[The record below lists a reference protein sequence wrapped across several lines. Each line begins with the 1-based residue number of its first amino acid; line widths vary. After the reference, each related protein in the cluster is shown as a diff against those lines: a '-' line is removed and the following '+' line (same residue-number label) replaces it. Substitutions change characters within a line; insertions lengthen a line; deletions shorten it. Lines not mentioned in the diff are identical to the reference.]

1 MKLFL
6 KRTLIL
12 FFGVMLVAVGC
23 GILPKNKIGRIQ
35 DGSVAASLALSRNE
49 IEEERK
55 IIAIPKKDTIR
66 VKDDDGRELIL
77 MNAVQDESGEMVAH
91 DVINAAHITVG
102 GHMVNRTIHG
112 YIDLKFEIVVP
123 KDMQDYNWQ
132 LRFHPEM
139 YILEDSTRLESVL
152 VTGDLYRK
160 AQLRGYEQYEKYLQS
175 IINGSFV
182 DERSLKI
189 FIARHVPEL
198 YKFATD
204 TSYVSD
210 MEFETAFG
218 VSQREIID
226 HYTDK
231 WRKGLND
238 MKRARKDYMFDRY
251 VKVPIQT
258 ENIRIDT
265 VMRSING
272 DFVYNYVQT
281 IKTRPKLRKADIVLW
296 GEIYESDR
304 RLYLMPRT
312 EPLTFYISSMSTLL
326 DPKEK
331 YITKTIYRKAAANTN
346 SYIDFQQGRSNVDVN
361 LGENAKEL
369 SRIHKNIFDI
379 LGNTKFNVDSIV
391 VVASA
396 SPEGAVAKNNSL
408 SAERAASVAAYF
420 KQEVDAYRDSIRREG
435 GFTVSV
441 DDGGRERVGRSKVNV
456 SDIHF
461 NSRSAGENWDMLASL
476 VDRDSTITQEQK
488 QGFLKFF
495 EIHDLD
501 AREAALQK
509 EPYYRYLRESVYPK
523 LRTVRLDFY
532 LSRKNMQKDEIE
544 TTELDTVYMKG
555 VQLLRDR
562 DYKEALEYL
571 RDYKDYNTAICY
583 VSLDYNA
590 SAMSI
595 LQDLEKTPAV
605 NYMLAV
611 LYARNNDDQKAVQH
625 FLDACREDH
634 SYVFR
639 GNLDPE
645 IHILIERYG
654 LNKQNDDD
662 LSDVY

>member
-91 DVINAAHITVG
+91 DVINAAVITARFRNVAE
-102 GHMVNRTIHG
+102 RHG

-258 ENIRIDT
+258 ENIRLDT

>member
-91 DVINAAHITVG
+91 DVINAAVITARFRNVAE
-102 GHMVNRTIHG
+102 RHG

-258 ENIRIDT
+258 ENIRLDT

-408 SAERAASVAAYF
+408 SAERAASIAAYF

-488 QGFLKFF
+488 QRFLKFF

>member
-91 DVINAAHITVG
+91 DVINAAVITARFRNVAE
-102 GHMVNRTIHG
+102 RHG

-258 ENIRIDT
+258 ENIRLDT

-281 IKTRPKLRKADIVLW
+281 ITTRPKLRKADIVLW

-312 EPLTFYISSMSTLL
+312 KPLTFYISSMSTLL